1 MKIFN
6 KISCIDEFKKD
17 LKKLIRRF
25 KTLEDD
31 LDIFIKSQLK
41 MYHKLE
47 IDNRGIFKIN
57 DLDITYPEI
66 YKAKKFAC
74 RSLKGKGVKSGIR
87 TIYAYFKNE
96 EKIELIEI
104 YYKQDKEND
113 FLMCGRYAQY
123 QFRREI
129 HNLLSSMKN
138 IKYVR
143 NCK

>member
-6 KISCIDEFKKD
+6 KISCISEFEKD
-17 LKKLIRRF
+17 LKKLGKRF
-25 KTLEDD
+25 KTLEGD
-31 LDIFIKSQLK
+31 LNIFIKSQLK

-87 TIYAYFKNE
+87 IIYAYFKKE

-104 YYKQDKEND
+104 YYKQDKENED
-113 FLMCGRYAQY
+113 
-123 QFRREI
+123 RERI
-129 HNLLSSMKN
+129 F
-138 IKYVR
+138 KYYKR
-143 NCK
+143 PE